1 MAVIFS
7 TYEAKARFSE
17 VLRLVRQGETVR
29 ISYRGTPVAEVRP
42 LSAKAESLTQRMTRL
57 EREGRVVA
65 ARGEGGFAPV
75 QRRAGALNRF
85 LAARGE

>member
-1 MAVIFS
+1 
-7 TYEAKARFSE
+7 
-17 VLRLVRQGETVR
+17 
-29 ISYRGTPVAEVRP
+29 
-42 LSAKAESLTQRMTRL
+42 MTRL